1 MGPQYQN
8 LSAEID
14 EKTQTAGMSPTPAFL
29 KNRPGLL
36 NVYGPGAHLI
46 VYPVTSEISS
56 WAITQRDPTEAQETW
71 RIYAPEERKAQ
82 QEELLANFKSWASPV
97 PELIKGAERIIKY
110 GLYDRPELSPEQW
123 YSGRCVL
130 IGDAAHPTSPHLGQ
144 GANQAL

>member
-1 MGPQYQN
+1 MGEQHQN
-8 LSAEID
+8 LSAGINN
-14 EKTQTAGMSPTPAFL
+14 KIQTAGMSRTPASL
-29 KNRPGLL
+29 QNRPGLL

-82 QEELLANFKSWASPV
+82 QDELLEHFKDWASPV

-110 GLYDRPELSPEQW
+110 GLYD
-123 YSGRCVL
+123 
-130 IGDAAHPTSPHLGQ
+130 
-144 GANQAL
+144 